1 MAIQFEREIV
11 EALRRLGARQVASA
25 VARRYYAGDH
35 PIEYGK
41 AEFRA
46 SIKQL
51 FAGFR
56 YNLCPVPV
64 DVLADRLQ
72 LTSMQEG
79 DKAAALWDETAR
91 KVRLDAFQGRVHREA
106 LLCGVC
112 HVMAWEIKGKGVR
125 WFLQAAH
132 LFELAFADADSET
145 PIAGVKCWIEEKTKR
160 LRLSIYYADRV
171 ERYWFRDPQTS
182 LVQVENLQGLQPFAD
197 NEPQMQK
204 HLFGVVPAVRFANK
218 DGQSELT
225 DLIPLQNALN
235 KSMLDMLLTS
245 EAYGIPQR
253 YILGLAMERDNVTG
267 LEKNPIP
274 KGGGVWVFE
283 GEEIKVGQLEA
294 ADVAAISKAIGDN
307 EERFARVAGLP
318 IHFIRMGG
326 DVPSGEALRV
336 AESRISAKA
345 RGRTVEFGNAWEDLS
360 RISWKTPDA
369 ELVALWAPVETVSE
383 TEKLDAAQKKKAIGI
398 PETQVW
404 KEMGYTDEQIAAFE
418 TANEAKRA
426 KEMERSLR
434 TFAAGLPVA

>member
-1 MAIQFEREIV
+1 MAIRFEKEV
-11 EALRRLGARQVASA
+11 VQALRRLGARQEACR
-25 VARRYYAGDH
+25 VARKYYTGDH
-35 PIEYGK
+35 PMEYGK

-56 YNLCPVPV
+56 YNLCPIPI
-64 DVLADRLQ
+64 DVLSDRLQ

-79 DKAAALWDETAR
+79 NEAAAQWQETAR

-112 HVMAWEIKGKGVR
+112 HVLAWEVKGKGLR
-125 WFLQAAH
+125 WYLQAAH

-145 PIAGVKCWIEEKTKR
+145 PVAGVKAWIDEKKR
-160 LRLSIYYADRV
+160 FRLSVYYADRV
-171 ERYWFRDPQTS
+171 ERFLFKDSNTQLTD
-182 LVQVENLQGLQPFAD
+182 LENLNGIRVFAD
-197 NEPQMQK
+197 DEPSIQN
-204 HLFGVVPAVRFANK
+204 HPFGVVPAVRFANK

-253 YILGLAMERDNVTG
+253 YVLGMAIDRDPLTG

-283 GEEIKVGQLEA
+283 GEEIKVGQLAA
-294 ADVAAISKAIGDN
+294 ADVAAISKSIGDN

-345 RGRTVEFGNAWEDLS
+345 RGRTVEFGNSWEDLS
-360 RISWKTPDA
+360 RISWRTPDA
-369 ELVALWAPVETVSE
+369 QLDALWAPVETVSE
-383 TEKLDAAQKKKAIGI
+383 AERLDAAQKKKSVGI
-398 PETQVW
+398 PEAQVW
-404 KEMGYTDEQIAAFE
+404 REMGYTEKQIAEFE
-418 TANEAKRA
+418 AANEAKRA

-434 TFAAGLPVA
+434 TFAAGQSGF

>member
-11 EALRRLGARQVASA
+11 QALRRLGARQAACA

-64 DVLADRLQ
+64 DVLSDRLQ

-79 DKAAALWDETAR
+79 EKAAPQWDETVR

-112 HVMAWEIKGKGVR
+112 HVLAWEVKGKGVK

-132 LFELAFADADSET
+132 LFELAFTDSDSDT
-145 PIAGVKCWIEEKTKR
+145 PVAGVKCWIEEQSKR
-160 LRLSIYYADRV
+160 LRVSIYYADRV
-171 ERYWFRDPQTS
+171 ERFWFRDPQTS
-182 LVQVENLQGLQPFAD
+182 LVQIENLQGLMPFAD
-197 NEPQMQK
+197 KEPQMQR
-204 HLFGVVPAVRFANK
+204 HGFGVVPAVRFANK

-253 YILGLAMERDNVTG
+253 YILGLPIERDQITG
-267 LEKNPIP
+267 LEKNPLP
-274 KGGGVWVFE
+274 KGGGVWVLE
-283 GEEIKVGQLEA
+283 GEDIKIGQLAA
-294 ADVAAISKAIGDN
+294 ADIAAISQAIGDN

-345 RGRTVEFGNAWEDLS
+345 RGRTVEFGNSWEDLS
-360 RISWKTPDA
+360 RISWKTPEADY
-369 ELVALWAPVETVSE
+369 VALWAPVETVSE
-383 TEKLDAAQKKKAIGI
+383 TEKLDAAQKKKSIGI

-404 KEMGYTDEQIAAFE
+404 KEMGYTDAQIKEFE
-418 TANEAKRA
+418 KSNEDKRA

-434 TFAAGLPVA
+434 TFAAGQSGF